1 MDEQELERLA
11 PWAGETERISGGD
24 IMTDRERYRAAFAVK
39 APERAVRLA
48 LEGTHNRPRRR
59 RTTSRILLAAALVGA
74 LLVTSVSAE
83 IDSGAVSNLLAPY
96 FGSARTELLEKFGR
110 PVGASAS
117 AGGYTVTAD
126 AIIGDRGCMQVIYT
140 LTREDGQPIP
150 EHVKFLDIDYAL
162 SSGSTSCSTVYPR
175 TVSAPNESQFYQKF
189 FADFGLSRKV
199 RVSFGRL
206 VISDGSDR
214 ELELLAEGPWE
225 LSFIRR
231 CPDTTRSVPV
241 KDLSVTDQSG
251 QSCHIR
257 TLSCSCLG
265 LTITGTIPF
274 SESDAGPTLDLA
286 ASVTLKD
293 GSVLPLQ
300 AGFSAEHSGHSTIWT
315 FTSHARY
322 RDQDGF
328 GLLDPDNITVITLCD
343 VMIPVPS

>member
-1 MDEQELERLA
+1 
-11 PWAGETERISGGD
+11 
-24 IMTDRERYRAAFAVK
+24 MTDQERYRAAFAVR
-39 APERAVRLA
+39 APEGAVRRA
-48 LEGTHNRPRRR
+48 LEKNSARPRRR
-59 RTTSRILLAAALVGA
+59 RTVPRALLAAALMGA

-83 IDSGAVSNLLAPY
+83 IDNGAVTNLLAPY

-117 AGGYTVTAD
+117 AGGYTITAD

-150 EHVKFLDIDYAL
+150 EHVKFLDIDYAIR
-162 SSGSTSCSTVYPR
+162 GSNTSCATVYP
-175 TVSAPNESQFYQKF
+175 SASDSNESQFYQKF
-189 FADFGLSRKV
+189 FAEFGFSRKV

-206 VISDGSDR
+206 VISDHSDQ
-214 ELELLAEGPWE
+214 EPELLAEGPWE
-225 LSFIRR
+225 LSFVRR
-231 CPDTTRSVPV
+231 YPDTTRGVPV
-241 KDLSVTDQSG
+241 NDLTVTDQSG

-265 LTITGTIPF
+265 LTITGTT
-274 SESDAGPTLDLA
+274 ESDTDLALDLT

-300 AGFSAEHSGHSTIWT
+300 TGFSAERSGGGPVWT
-315 FTSHARY
+315 FNCHARY

-328 GLLDPDNITVITLCD
+328 GLLDPGNIAAITLCG
-343 VMIPVPS
+343 VTIPLQ

>member
-1 MDEQELERLA
+1 
-11 PWAGETERISGGD
+11 
-24 IMTDRERYRAAFAVK
+24 MTDRERYRAAFAVK

-48 LEGTHNRPRRR
+48 PERARSRPRRR
-59 RTTSRILLAAALVGA
+59 GTTSRMLLADALVGA
-74 LLVTSVSAE
+74 LLVTSVNAE

-110 PVGASAS
+110 PVEASAS

-126 AIIGDRGCMQVIYT
+126 AISG
-140 LTREDGQPIP
+140 
-150 EHVKFLDIDYAL
+150 
-162 SSGSTSCSTVYPR
+162 GSTSCSTVYPR
-175 TVSAPNESQFYQKF
+175 TASAPNESQFYQKF

-206 VISDGSDR
+206 VISDDSDR

-225 LSFIRR
+225 LFFIRR

-274 SESDAGPTLDLA
+274 SESDAGPTLDLT

>member
-1 MDEQELERLA
+1 
-11 PWAGETERISGGD
+11 
-24 IMTDRERYRAAFAVK
+24 MTDRERYRAAFAVK

-48 LEGTHNRPRRR
+48 LEGARSRPRRR
-59 RTTSRILLAAALVGA
+59 RSIPGILLAAALIGA

-83 IDSGAVSNLLAPY
+83 ISGGAVSNLLAPY

-110 PVGASAS
+110 PIGASAS

-126 AIIGDRGCMQVIYT
+126 AIVGDQGCMQVIYT

-150 EHVKFLDIDYAL
+150 EHVKFLDIDYAV
-162 SSGSTSCSTVYPR
+162 SSGGTSCSTVYTR
-175 TVSAPNESQFYQKF
+175 TASTPNERQFYQKF
-189 FADFGLSRKV
+189 FADFGFSRKV
-199 RVSFGRL
+199 QVSFGWL
-206 VISDGSDR
+206 VISDDSDR
-214 ELELLAEGPWE
+214 EPELLAEGPWE

-241 KDLSVTDQSG
+241 KDLAVTERSG
-251 QSCHIR
+251 QSCRIR

-274 SESDAGPTLDLA
+274 SESDAGPTLDLT

-300 AGFSAEHSGHSTIWT
+300 TGFSAEHSGHSSVWT
-315 FTSHARY
+315 FTSHSRY

-328 GLLDPDNITVITLCD
+328 GLLDPDNIAAVTLCD
-343 VMIPVPS
+343 VVIPVPS

>member
-1 MDEQELERLA
+1 
-11 PWAGETERISGGD
+11 
-24 IMTDRERYRAAFAVK
+24 MTDRERYRAAFAVK
-39 APERAVRLA
+39 APKEAVQRALDQARGGA
-48 LEGTHNRPRRR
+48 GRRR
-59 RTTSRILLAAALVGA
+59 RTIPRVLLAAALIGA

-83 IDSGAVSNLLAPY
+83 IGSGAVTNLLAPY

-117 AGGYTVTAD
+117 AGGYTITAD

-140 LTREDGQPIP
+140 LTSEDGQPIP
-150 EHVKFLDIDYAL
+150 EHVKFLDIGYTIR
-162 SSGSTSCSTVYPR
+162 GGGTSCSTVYPA
-175 TVSAPNESQFYQKF
+175 SSDSNESQFYQKF

-206 VISDGSDR
+206 VISDNPDR
-214 ELELLAEGPWE
+214 EPELLAEGPWE

-231 CPDTTRSVPV
+231 YPDTTRTVPV
-241 KDLSVTDQSG
+241 NDLTVTDRSG

-265 LTITGTIPF
+265 LTITGTASF
-274 SESDAGPTLDLA
+274 SESDAAPTPDLT

-300 AGFSAEHSGHSTIWT
+300 TGFSAERSGPVWT
-315 FTSHARY
+315 FTCHARV

-328 GLLDPDNITVITLCD
+328 GLLDPDHIAAVTLCG
-343 VMIPVPS
+343 VTIPVP